1 MDKRYAIFDL
11 DGTLL
16 NTLDDLMDSM
26 NYILRENNFPE
37 RSRDEIRKF
46 VGNGLKKL
54 VERAIPEGYK
64 KNNILIDKLYVDLS
78 KYYKEHSDIKT
89 APYPEILEMLDELI
103 ANGFVVAIVS
113 NKIDPAVKELSTKY
127 FGDRI
132 KSAIGE
138 SPDIKHKPEPDM
150 VLMAMEELGATK
162 ENSMYIGDSEVDIQT
177 AVNVGIP
184 CISVLWGFRDKEFLE
199 ESGGAIFANSVKKL
213 TEKLINFQ
221 KICND

>member
-1 MDKRYAIFDL
+1 MNKRYAIFDL

-16 NTLDDLMDSM
+16 NTLDDLMNSM

-37 RSRDEIRKF
+37 RSRDEVRRF
-46 VGNGLKKL
+46 VGNGLRKL
-54 VERAIPEGYK
+54 VERAIPEKEK
-64 KNNILIDKLYVDLS
+64 KDNILIDKLYADLS
-78 KYYKEHSDIKT
+78 KYYKEHADIKT
-89 APYPEILEMLDELI
+89 APYPGTLEMLDNLI
-103 ANGFVVAIVS
+103 GNGFEVAIVS

-138 SPDIKHKPEPDM
+138 KAGIKHKPEPDM
-150 VLMAMEELGATK
+150 VLMAMEELGAIK
-162 ENSMYIGDSEVDIQT
+162 ENSVYIGDSEVDIQT
-177 AVNVGIP
+177 AINVGIP

-199 ESGGAIFANSVKKL
+199 ESGGVIFVNSMKNL

-221 KICND
+221 KI

>member
-1 MDKRYAIFDL
+1 MNKRYAIFDL

-37 RSRDEIRKF
+37 RSRDEIRRF
-46 VGNGLKKL
+46 VGNGLRKL
-54 VERAIPEGYK
+54 VERAIPEKEK
-64 KNNILIDKLYVDLS
+64 KDNILIDKLYADLS
-78 KYYKEHSDIKT
+78 KYYKEHADIKT
-89 APYPEILEMLDELI
+89 APYPETLEMLDELI
-103 ANGFVVAIVS
+103 ANDFEVAIVS
-113 NKIDPAVKELSTKY
+113 NKIDTAVKELSAKY

-150 VLMAMEELGATK
+150 VFMAMEELGATK
-162 ENSMYIGDSEVDIQT
+162 ENSVYIGDSEVDIQT

-199 ESGGAIFANSVKKL
+199 ESGGAVFVNSMKNL